1 VKQTRQHNPTKPVVR
16 LASHSRGRLRVRVGR
31 GTHREKLLARIKE
44 HLQAQPG
51 VSDVDIHPA
60 TGSAVVTYDHNEQ
73 SGAGILRLMGDL
85 DVVVA
90 SFHPSPDDHAVDS
103 HLGLPSVTE
112 AIDDLDQYLHETMGV
127 RVNLRMAVPLGLL
140 AIGVWSV
147 AKRGLMIDSVPGWV
161 FLWLAFD
168 TFVKLHWHPELLT
181 PGTAAIPTGGHDAP
195 TLHASP

>member
-1 VKQTRQHNPTKPVVR
+1 
-16 LASHSRGRLRVRVGR
+16 
-31 GTHREKLLARIKE
+31 
-44 HLQAQPG
+44 
-51 VSDVDIHPA
+51 
-60 TGSAVVTYDHNEQ
+60 
-73 SGAGILRLMGDL
+73 
-85 DVVVA
+85 
-90 SFHPSPDDHAVDS
+90 VDS